1 MQVQISSHH
10 GLEMN
15 ENLLGKTVRH
25 ISGEVG
31 TVRGVKALDLH
42 GEPGIFVEVPVVTVR
57 GQHPH
62 MNRVWR
68 VEDVEV
74 VE

>member
-1 MQVQISSHH
+1 MT
-10 GLEMN
+10 ET
-15 ENLLGKTVRH
+15 EKLLGKIVCNIRTN
-25 ISGEVG
+25 EVG